1 MVGKIP
7 KASAKSVT
15 PAAAPKKSAAA
26 APASKAEVSAPK
38 GWIAKAQHRALEKV
52 GEAVGLGLGVVVTEG
67 LRFAPGW
74 DKPLLDSGGK
84 PVKSVPGAS
93 RDGDYD
99 IRKRHEEVV
108 GPQLAEKAKGLKPG
122 ALHDFVEGLAEGA
135 TKAPGASYRL
145 DAQLDHLLHPGK
157 KK

>member
-1 MVGKIP
+1 MGSKVP

-15 PAAAPKKSAAA
+15 PAAAPKKSPAAA
-26 APASKAEVSAPK
+26 AKTEVSAPR
-38 GWIAKAQHRALEKV
+38 GWIAKAQQRALEKV